1 MYAVKCPLATRWSD
15 CALLWVTCSKRPLYP
30 SWCAWREAKPTQA
43 DRDSLSCLR
52 ALWVLLVRLLGI
64 PGLALGMP
72 AHTLLVE
79 GPATLFASHCA
90 GGKAKP
96 TQADRDSLSSLHALW
111 VLLAGLLGIPG
122 LALGTSAQPSL
133 AEAAART
140 CLLSLARA
148 ENKSGSTAAL
158 HHGVIVGL
166 AHAELV
172 SPCCYAAAL
181 Q

>member
-1 MYAVKCPLATRWSD
+1 MYAVKCPLATSWSS
-15 CALLWVTCSKRPLYP
+15 CALLWVTCSKRPISLMV
-30 SWCAWREAKPTQA
+30 CMGRGKA
-43 DRDSLSCLR
+43 DPGGQRQPQVSAC
-52 ALWVLLVRLLGI
+52 LWVLLAELLGI
-64 PGLALGMP
+64 PGLALGRP
-72 AHTLLVE
+72 AHTFLVE
-79 GPATLFASHCA
+79 APVTLYASHCA

-122 LALGTSAQPSL
+122 LALGTSAQPLL

-158 HHGVIVGL
+158 HHGVILGL